1 MYTALPIMF
10 HLYSAQAKL
19 SFVSLTTRRNN
30 DSQLKHRVKQRIP
43 ILRYYN
49 TGWLYSKNSFPFCSG
64 LSPAGN
70 SDPAAA
76 C

>member
-19 SFVSLTTRRNN
+19 SFVLLTTRRNS
-30 DSQLKHRVKQRIP
+30 DSQLKQRVKQRIP
-43 ILRYYN
+43 VLRYYN
-49 TGWLYSKNSFPFCSG
+49 TGWLYSKNSFPLCSG
-64 LSPAGN
+64 LTTAGN
-70 SDPAAA
+70 SGPLVA